1 MRCFLDASVV
11 LDLLLDG
18 RPAHRVAAD
27 FVRMAVEEGHDLV
40 LSTSQVTDVHYIARK
55 LAGGQRARDILR
67 TLFQLCELA
76 PASGTACTTALDSP
90 IDDFE
95 DAVQIETAREARCSL
110 IVTRNLRDFAA
121 SPIPAIDPASYM
133 AQHGSEGEGGATAR
147 GR

>member
-1 MRCFLDASVV
+1 MRCFLDTNIV

-18 RPAHRVAAD
+18 RPAHRDAAN

-40 LSTSQVTDVHYIARK
+40 LSTSQVTDVHYIAHK
-55 LAGGQRARDILR
+55 LAGRQQARDILR

-76 PASGTACTTALDSP
+76 PTSASACVTALDAP
-90 IDDFE
+90 IDDFD

-110 IVTRNLRDFAA
+110 IVTRNLRDFAT

-133 AQHGSEGEGGATAR
+133 TQHGNEGEGGATAR